1 MKIVRVWARR
11 LASALFALLV
21 IGVGVLVLADLSP
34 RDPLASYLGSSYLN
48 ASMETRAEA
57 ARALGLDVGWW
68 QAGLVWLQGLAG
80 GDLGT
85 SRVLGRPVATVIA
98 DQLPWTLGLALPAF
112 ALALGLALWLV
123 VQANLRPRGVF
134 DRCVQVVTGVL
145 AGLPAFLLSLGVIG
159 VFAVA
164 ARALGV
170 TPLPAS
176 GAYSPGARALGLEA
190 GDVARHA
197 IMPLTAFTLSLLPT
211 LVAHL
216 HRAMGPSMV
225 SDSAQAARGLGT
237 PERAVITRIVLP
249 QSALPL
255 IGVATSVVATLIAT
269 SAIVEQIFGWPG
281 IGAAT
286 IAAAL
291 ESDLALL
298 LATSLGT
305 ALIVIAAGWLGD
317 DLARLIDPRS
327 RHG

>member
-123 VQANLRPRGVF
+123 VQANLRPGGVF

-170 TPLPAS
+170 TQLPAS
-176 GAYSPGARALGLEA
+176 GAYSQIGRASC
-190 GDVARHA
+190 R
-197 IMPLTAFTLSLLPT
+197 
-211 LVAHL
+211 
-216 HRAMGPSMV
+216 
-225 SDSAQAARGLGT
+225 
-237 PERAVITRIVLP
+237 ERV
-249 QSALPL
+249 
-255 IGVATSVVATLIAT
+255 
-269 SAIVEQIFGWPG
+269 
-281 IGAAT
+281 
-286 IAAAL
+286 
-291 ESDLALL
+291 
-298 LATSLGT
+298 
-305 ALIVIAAGWLGD
+305 
-317 DLARLIDPRS
+317 
-327 RHG
+327 